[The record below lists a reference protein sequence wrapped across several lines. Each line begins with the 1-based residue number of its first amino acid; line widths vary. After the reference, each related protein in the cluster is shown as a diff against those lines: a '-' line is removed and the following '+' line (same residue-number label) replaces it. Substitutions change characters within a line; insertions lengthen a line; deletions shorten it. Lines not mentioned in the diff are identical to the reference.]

1 LAANVRFDTKPTSAA
16 ITPTHDLTD
25 AQRKWVCV
33 RDACG
38 SDAGCLAHVY
48 QARINEL
55 CRHSMLWRSEGRSDE
70 SKRPR
75 RRIARGLFGLFIS
88 DWLSSFGK
96 APGSLRAQPR
106 IDVFS
111 HLVLRE
117 AVSFLDDALKLVA
130 TTGDPVEVIVSEIAP
145 FLLHAA
151 FQLFPVSFNAIP
163 VHKYLLC
170 HLTRQDTA
178 RGYTR

>member
-55 CRHSMLWRSEGRSDE
+55 CRHSMLWRSESHSDE

>member
-1 LAANVRFDTKPTSAA
+1 MNSR
-16 ITPTHDLTD
+16 
-25 AQRKWVCV
+25 
-33 RDACG
+33 
-38 SDAGCLAHVY
+38 
-48 QARINEL
+48 
-55 CRHSMLWRSEGRSDE
+55 RHSMLWQSEDRSDD

-75 RRIARGLFGLFIS
+75 RRIARGLFGLSIS
-88 DWLSSFGK
+88 DRLSSFGK
-96 APGSLRAQPR
+96 AESLRAQPR

-111 HLVLRE
+111 HLVLRK

-130 TTGDPVEVIVSEIAP
+130 TTGDPVEIIVSEIAP

-170 HLTRQDTA
+170 HLTRQDMV